1 MIRNYVILGV
11 KYVFFT
17 LVAIGLLMDS
27 LQFVGAL
34 ILLTVL
40 VQSIITCI
48 VMNKEVIKHD

>member
-1 MIRNYVILGV
+1 MTRNYLILGI

-27 LQFVGAL
+27 LPFVGAL
-34 ILLTVL
+34 VLLTVL

-48 VMNKEVIKHD
+48 LMNKEVIKHD